1 MKCIIDISIQIEFLF
16 YCCSSDPPYGYIVY
30 LLDKELMHLG
40 VSETERNG

>member
-16 YCCSSDPPYGYIVY
+16 YCCSSDPYGYTVY